1 MLKKLMKWIGHIPE
15 DVATVTGEVC
25 SGDDS
30 KVNTLYVVLLIAL
43 NILIILILVDTF
55 TSYKVNAELYQIMAV
70 GIIAP
75 TLGIVGDKFSR
86 KGIT

>member
-1 MLKKLMKWIGHIPE
+1 MLRKILKWINHIPE

-30 KVNTLYVVLLIAL
+30 KVNTLYVVLLIAVNVL
-43 NILIILILVDTF
+43 VVLIVVDTF
-55 TSYKVNAELYQIMAV
+55 TNYKVNAELYQIMAV

-75 TLGIVGDKFSR
+75 TLGVVVEKYR
-86 KGIT
+86 R